1 MGIDNL
7 NKGIRGGRIIS
18 VNPLIVR
25 VDNDGKNYNAVSEL
39 PSGTIA
45 AGVRCNV
52 ANFGGRLTVV
62 SVHGTTVPVTIE
74 SGRSPGSAPPQDTL
88 TMTAGVLIVEY
99 AAGVYSIPI
108 EDGLFLNG
116 IVYQNI
122 EVWASAVGSVDILI
136 SDVST
141 STIDFFLQLGGTAVT
156 SPQKVSYMAL
166 GW

>member
-25 VDNDGKNYNAVSEL
+25 VDNDGKDYNAVSEL

-88 TMTAGVLIVEY
+88 TMTAGVTVVVY
-99 AAGVYSIPI
+99 AAGVYTITL
-108 EDGLFLNG
+108 EEGMFLNDVIYAG
-116 IVYQNI
+116 IT
-122 EVWASAVGSVDILI
+122 VWGSAVGSVDVLLAN
-136 SDVST
+136 T
-141 STIDFFLQLGGTAVT
+141 SASAIDFYLQLGGTAVT
-156 SPQKVSYMAL
+156 SPQKISYMAL

>member
-1 MGIDNL
+1 MGLDNL
-7 NKGIRGGRIIS
+7 NKGIRGGRVIS
-18 VNPLIVR
+18 VNPLKVR
-25 VDNDGKNYNAVSEL
+25 VDNDGTDYFAESEL

-45 AGVRCNV
+45 AGARCNV

-74 SGRSPGSAPPQDTL
+74 PGRSPGSAPPQDSL

-99 AAGVYSIPI
+99 DTDHYTIPI
-108 EDGLFLNG
+108 EDGLFLNDVVFPS
-116 IVYQNI
+116 IQ
-122 EVWASAVGSVDILI
+122 VWGTAVGSVDVLI
-136 SDVST
+136 KDT
-141 STIDFFLQLGGTAVT
+141 SPTAIDFFLEIGGTAVT